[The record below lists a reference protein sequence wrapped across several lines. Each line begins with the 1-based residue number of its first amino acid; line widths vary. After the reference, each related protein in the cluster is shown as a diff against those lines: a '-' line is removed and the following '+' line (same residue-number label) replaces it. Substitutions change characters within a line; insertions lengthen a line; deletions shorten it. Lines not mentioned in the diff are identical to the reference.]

1 MRAWHCPSL
10 RSCVREREAFW
21 LVGLLIVRAS
31 CSSEFTCNPAC
42 SGRLR
47 AAQDARAAQG
57 LHAAGQARGA
67 PGGDSGGLRH
77 QIHRAAQP
85 YLIGVAV
92 SGDRPLCIR
101 AEMPRRGDC
110 EAPVCSEVVTRV
122 CRRQQAQ
129 AFQPQAWHHV
139 SRCRLSLAGMANS
152 CKHALS
158 ERTTWSSRLH
168 DQAHAA
174 FRSAPAHAPECA
186 RLGSCALPA
195 ISLQP
200 GWDPD
205 AQLRLARHGRAPG
218 SPAGSRGCWTPP
230 PARPGRSH
238 WHGSCAVL
246 HGRPPCVLEQTAT
259 HSLGMYGGPKMRRG
273 ALERNACGIAAPAA
287 R

>member
-1 MRAWHCPSL
+1 
-10 RSCVREREAFW
+10 
-21 LVGLLIVRAS
+21 
-31 CSSEFTCNPAC
+31 
-42 SGRLR
+42 
-47 AAQDARAAQG
+47 
-57 LHAAGQARGA
+57 
-67 PGGDSGGLRH
+67 
-77 QIHRAAQP
+77 
-85 YLIGVAV
+85 
-92 SGDRPLCIR
+92 
-101 AEMPRRGDC
+101 
-110 EAPVCSEVVTRV
+110 VVTVKRLFARKWSHV
-122 CRRQQAQ
+122 CVGGSRHKRSSRR
-129 AFQPQAWHHV
+129 
-139 SRCRLSLAGMANS
+139 LGTTSLAAASVLANS

-230 PARPGRSH
+230 PAWPGRSH

-246 HGRPPCVLEQTAT
+246 HGRPPHVPEQTAT
-259 HSLGMYGGPKMRRG
+259 HSLGLYAALNMCRG
-273 ALERNACGIAAPAA
+273 ALERNACGIAVPAA
-287 R
+287 NCCLHDGPHICRCQLQPGRWLSASAQPG